1 MAEIGFDAELVIP
14 SVLIDMDSGD
24 VLVEWFNNNSMNMN
38 SMPSIGAV
46 IVFDNLPQSAK
57 VKYEI
62 ILNPMDKSSKQF
74 LMDWMPVYQLIKNDT
89 EFDPKFFFYY
99 LYEASLVNYS
109 NDKYKN

>member
-1 MAEIGFDAELVIP
+1 
-14 SVLIDMDSGD
+14 
-24 VLVEWFNNNSMNMN
+24 
-38 SMPSIGAV
+38 
-46 IVFDNLPQSAK
+46 
-57 VKYEI
+57 
-62 ILNPMDKSSKQF
+62 MDKSSKQF